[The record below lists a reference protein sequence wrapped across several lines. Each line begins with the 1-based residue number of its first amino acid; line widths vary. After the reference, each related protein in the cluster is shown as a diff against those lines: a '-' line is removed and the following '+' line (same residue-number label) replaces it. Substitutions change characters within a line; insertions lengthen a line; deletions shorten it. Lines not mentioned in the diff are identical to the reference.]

1 VNPGEAVISGGLWL
15 ALPIALAAGLLSFL
29 SPCVLPLVP
38 GYLGYVSG
46 VVSGADRRRS
56 RMVIGAALFIA
67 GFSAV
72 FLAVVVLAGTA
83 GRFFLQY
90 EGLLTRIGGAVIIL
104 LGLVFIGQV
113 TVLQRTFKLS
123 WQPRTGLLGAPLL
136 GIVFAIGWTPC
147 TGPTLAAVSALAV
160 DLGDP
165 GRALLVGIFYCLGLG
180 IPFVLVALGFGWVGS
195 SVAWVK
201 RHIRAINIVGGALLI
216 VIGVLMVSGLWTWVM
231 SSLGVVIGGIETP
244 L

>member
-1 VNPGEAVISGGLWL
+1 VNPGEAVVSGGLWL

-46 VVSGADRRRS
+46 IVDGAERTRG
-56 RMVIGAALFIA
+56 RMVLGASLFVA

-83 GRFFLQY
+83 GVFFLQY
-90 EGLLTRIGGAVIIL
+90 EGLLTRIGGAVLIV

-113 TVLQRTFKLS
+113 TFFQRTFKPA
-123 WQPRTGLLGAPLL
+123 WRPRAGLLGAPLL

-147 TGPTLAAVSALAV
+147 TGPTLAAVSALAI

-180 IPFVLVALGFGWVGS
+180 IPFVLVALGFGWVGAS
-195 SVAWVK
+195 IAWVK
-201 RHIRAINIVGGALLI
+201 RHIRAINIAGGVLLI
-216 VIGVLMVSGLWTWVM
+216 AIGVLMVSGVWTLVM
-231 SSLGVVIGGIETP
+231 SSLGAVISGIETP